1 MKQDIIIIGIS
12 EYSEYVLKCIQKDEV
27 ANVLCFAV
35 NKEYIRISEY
45 NGFPVVPL
53 EDLGSLYDMKRCK
66 VLLTLGYKQMNKG
79 REQMYNFCKEKG
91 YGIYTYISPRAY
103 IDCEPENIGEGCII
117 MPRAGVA
124 PCTKIG
130 ICNVI
135 NSGSG
140 VGHTSTVGDFN
151 WFSGKVSTAGD
162 VTIGSRCFFGMN
174 SLICNNV
181 KIADETLIGVCS
193 YVTKDTKPGL
203 AYMGMPA
210 KNKNNMKSLTVI
222 DFV

>member
-1 MKQDIIIIGIS
+1 MKENVIIIGIS
-12 EYSEYVLKCIQKDEV
+12 EYSEYVFKCIQKDDV
-27 ANVLCFAV
+27 ANVVAFSV
-35 NKEYIRISEY
+35 NQEYIEAETY
-45 NGFPVVPL
+45 NNLPVVPL
-53 EDLGSLYDMKRCK
+53 EDLDCRYDMQEFS
-66 VLLTLGYKQMNKG
+66 VLITTGYKRMNAG
-79 REQMYNFCKEKG
+79 REAIYHYCKQKG
-91 YGIYTYISPRAY
+91 YKIYTYISPRAY

-117 MPRAGVA
+117 MPRAGIS

-130 ICNVI
+130 VCNVI
-135 NSGSG
+135 NSGAG

-151 WFSGKVSTAGD
+151 WFSGRVSTAGD

-193 YVTKDTKPGL
+193 YVTKDTRPGL

-210 KNKNNMKSLTVI
+210 KNTNNMKSSVVV

>member
-1 MKQDIIIIGIS
+1 MDNIVIVGTN
-12 EYSEYVLKCIQKDEV
+12 EYAEYVFEAIRKDKVADVVAFATLKAFQTQTEYRGLPV
-27 ANVLCFAV
+27 YAV
-35 NKEYIRISEY
+35 
-45 NGFPVVPL
+45 
-53 EDLGSLYDMKRCK
+53 EDLPDYLDMNDCQVLICVGYTEMNARRERTYSLCK
-66 VLLTLGYKQMNKG
+66 QLNY
-79 REQMYNFCKEKG
+79 RIF
-91 YGIYTYISPRAY
+91 TYISPRAY

-117 MPRAGVA
+117 MPRAVIS

-140 VGHTSTVGDFN
+140 VGHTSTVGNFN
-151 WFSGKVSTAGD
+151 WFSGRVVTAGD
-162 VTIGSRCFFGMN
+162 VTIGNRCFFGIN
-174 SLICNNV
+174 SVICNNV

-193 YVTKDTKPGL
+193 YVTKDTKSGL

-210 KNKNNMKSLTVI
+210 KNKKNMKSKIVI